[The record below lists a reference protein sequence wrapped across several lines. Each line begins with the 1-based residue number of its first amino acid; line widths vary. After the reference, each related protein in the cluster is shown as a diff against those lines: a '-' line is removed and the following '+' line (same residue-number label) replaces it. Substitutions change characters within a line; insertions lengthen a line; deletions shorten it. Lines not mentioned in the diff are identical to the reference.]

1 MNCLKCS
8 GMMNYEAFVS
18 GTAEGS
24 SWAYEGW
31 RCIYCG
37 DIIDPIILRHRQ
49 KARDPDAVS
58 VGKCRV
64 PRTA

>member
-18 GTAEGS
+18 GAAEGS
-24 SWAYEGW
+24 TWGYEGW

-37 DIIDPIILRHRQ
+37 DIIDPIILRHRK
-49 KARDPDAVS
+49 KARDRETVS
-58 VGKCRV
+58 VGKDRD
-64 PRTA
+64 RR